1 VVSFGLTSNDD
12 NIVGGGWNID
22 DVLVKDGLATSVA
35 EESIGGTPEGYCLHR
50 CYPNPFNAEMRVS
63 YSLPQAA
70 EVRMAVVNLL
80 GQEVRTLVHGRQPAG
95 HTTVGWDA
103 TDAQGHGVASGV
115 YVIVFEVRDVQGRA
129 LARQMQKVT
138 VVR

>member
-1 VVSFGLTSNDD
+1 
-12 NIVGGGWNID
+12 
-22 DVLVKDGLATSVA
+22 
-35 EESIGGTPEGYCLHR
+35 
-50 CYPNPFNAEMRVS
+50 MRVG

-103 TDAQGHGVASGV
+103 TDAQGHGVGSGV